1 MIFNTKRGNIT
12 IGEGFGNVKDVVTV
26 TTTNTMN
33 EAAGTFQIDLVA
45 RKIDGNK
52 TYADILTPLDMVEI
66 EIGSEQTVMM
76 GLIDRVIDKGS
87 VSGNGVNRRI
97 SITGRSLGSVWLFD
111 NVKYFRGISA
121 DQLPSD
127 LKNRA
132 NVIEKGMANIE
143 FYGLSAIEA
152 IKLILEKYTAL
163 EQDYNQNP
171 DDNIVPFYALYDKI
185 YYDLATVEGRNIY
198 NPGLAMF
205 EGSVW
210 QYMKSCIIPPFE
222 EMWTDSIGGTLVL
235 RMRPAPFNLE
245 SETIS
250 RVETMQAQQAYWR
263 SKYDPRIHF
272 DYRTTLE
279 HGWNNYK
286 NMLNDENGHVITPKE
301 TIGYNLSKSHGEGAS
316 YFEVFPQTIL
326 NYDAFFKNATF
337 PPLIDADLMHSLGS
351 RGQSFNVNLVP
362 LTADGALP
370 IEVDITKWISD
381 VRNKAYLWYKDNHKY
396 ISGTISVKGNSEYRV
411 GDKIRLQ
418 NREGVEKTFYCEG
431 VTNNFTWGQPFT
443 TTLNLTRGATE
454 TDRQKWWDDGKYKI
468 TNTLISTD
476 IQEIPKD
483 KPPLP
488 DKIPT
493 EVSGAI
499 NSVLDAMA
507 QASGYN
513 HANSESAK
521 ILMKATAAV
530 ESAGFQYDEQQTDS
544 SEEGTAVSYWQVE
557 PQTAHDHYDN
567 YLKST
572 NEKRVELEEKIN
584 SATGVSK
591 DSVDMAPFV
600 MRSTLK
606 SNIEFACAMARVKY
620 LRDAEPI
627 PDINEANINIAE
639 EMGKYWNRAYNTNEG
654 KGTLSNFIEY
664 WNKWMV

>member
-1 MIFNTKRGNIT
+1 MTNWTQRKPHIKVIFNTKRGNIT

-337 PPLIDADLMHSLGS
+337 PPLIDADLM
-351 RGQSFNVNLVP
+351 
-362 LTADGALP
+362 
-370 IEVDITKWISD
+370 
-381 VRNKAYLWYKDNHKY
+381 
-396 ISGTISVKGNSEYRV
+396 
-411 GDKIRLQ
+411 
-418 NREGVEKTFYCEG
+418 
-431 VTNNFTWGQPFT
+431 
-443 TTLNLTRGATE
+443 
-454 TDRQKWWDDGKYKI
+454 
-468 TNTLISTD
+468 
-476 IQEIPKD
+476 
-483 KPPLP
+483 
-488 DKIPT
+488 
-493 EVSGAI
+493 
-499 NSVLDAMA
+499 
-507 QASGYN
+507 
-513 HANSESAK
+513 
-521 ILMKATAAV
+521 
-530 ESAGFQYDEQQTDS
+530 
-544 SEEGTAVSYWQVE
+544 
-557 PQTAHDHYDN
+557 
-567 YLKST
+567 
-572 NEKRVELEEKIN
+572 
-584 SATGVSK
+584 
-591 DSVDMAPFV
+591 
-600 MRSTLK
+600 
-606 SNIEFACAMARVKY
+606 
-620 LRDAEPI
+620 
-627 PDINEANINIAE
+627 
-639 EMGKYWNRAYNTNEG
+639 
-654 KGTLSNFIEY
+654 
-664 WNKWMV
+664 